1 MYLLIVNPNAGNGH
15 AKKVFERIQ
24 KMASYQNI
32 ERKTLFTNQPG
43 DGQSIAETYS
53 KNELIK
59 HVIVIGGDGTMHEVM
74 NGWSNQAVPI
84 SFIPG
89 GSGNDFA
96 KGTGQRNNAEKQ
108 WQNIIS
114 NPAKHPFWNGS
125 FQPENGR
132 EKKFINSIG
141 IGIDAATTEISN
153 QSRLKGWLNHLRLG
167 KLIYLIA
174 LIQAILRFQPM
185 NIRLMYNG
193 MTKHIENVW
202 MVSAANHP
210 YCGGGLKVVPH
221 ATVNPNDLSVLVI
234 HQISKK
240 KILLLFLLVIF
251 GLHRYLKEVELFQ
264 VKEMTIEVESPV
276 SYQADGE
283 TGRLQT
289 CYIKRDKQAVYIN
302 K

>member
-15 AKKVFERIQ
+15 AKKIFERIQ
-24 KMASYQNI
+24 KMTSYRNI

-43 DGQSIAETYS
+43 DGQIIAETYS
-53 KNELIK
+53 KKEYIK

-74 NGWSNQAVPI
+74 NGWSNQSVSI

-96 KGTGQRNNAEKQ
+96 KGIGQRDTAEKQ

-114 NPAKHPFWNGS
+114 NPAKPNFWNGS
-125 FQPENGR
+125 FQLENGR

-141 IGIDAATTEISN
+141 IGIDAATTEIAN
-153 QSRLKGWLNHLRLG
+153 QSHLKIWLNQLKLG

-185 NIRLMYNG
+185 NIRLTYDG
-193 MTKHIENVW
+193 RIRHIENTW
-202 MVSAANHP
+202 IVSAANHP

-221 ATVNPNDLSVLVI
+221 ATVNPHNLSILVI

-251 GLHRYLKEVELFQ
+251 GLHQYLKEVELFQ

-289 CYIKRDKQAVYIN
+289 CYIKRKKQAVYI
-302 K
+302 KK